1 MYARFIPF
9 ENTLYRKD
17 KPMKTYVVGIDIGGT
32 KLATV
37 VADSTGQI
45 LSKVRKPTLAEKG
58 PEYALQLLFEMVRE
72 SIEQAGLQQASISA
86 IGVSCGGP
94 LDTKT
99 GVIYSPPNLPGWDAL
114 PLKAQL
120 ESEFQIPVTIE
131 NDANAS
137 ALAEFRFGGGR
148 GYGAVLYMTMSTG
161 IGGGIVID
169 GQIYHGANDSAG
181 EVGHQI
187 LLPDGPRCGC
197 GKRGCLEALCSGPAI
212 ARRAQAA
219 IQAQRAEGKASATT
233 LLNLAGGHIEDVKS
247 EYVLAAAQTGD
258 ALALQLVDE
267 TAYYMGWGI
276 ANLVNI
282 LNPDIVLL
290 GTIAI
295 AAGDLLINPIRKT
308 VSEFAMTRP
317 AEAVKIAPAQLGDA
331 LGDLAAIALVV

>member
-1 MYARFIPF
+1 MM
-9 ENTLYRKD
+9 EH
-17 KPMKTYVVGIDIGGT
+17 VVGIDIGGT

-37 VADSTGQI
+37 VADSTGHI
-45 LSKVRKPTLAEKG
+45 LGKVRKPTLAEKG
-58 PEYALQLLFEMVRE
+58 PEYALDLLFDMVRE
-72 SIEQAGLQQASISA
+72 TVSLAGLEQASISA

-99 GVIYSPPNLPGWDAL
+99 GIVYSPPNLPGWDAL
-114 PLKAQL
+114 PLKAKL
-120 ESEFQIPVTIE
+120 ESEFQVPVTIE

-137 ALAEFRFGGGR
+137 ALAEFRFGGGQ
-148 GYGAVLYMTMSTG
+148 GYNAVLYMTMSTG
-161 IGGGIVID
+161 IGGGIVLD

-219 IQAQRAEGKASATT
+219 IRKQLADEKASTT
-233 LLNLAGGHIEDVKS
+233 MLTFTDGHIADVKS
-247 EYVLAAAQTGD
+247 EHVLEAARTGD
-258 ALALQLVDE
+258 TLALRLVEE

-276 ANLVNI
+276 ANLVNV

-295 AAGDLLINPIRKT
+295 AAGDLLLNPIRET
-308 VSEFAMTRP
+308 VSKFAMTRP
-317 AEAVKIAPAQLGDA
+317 AAAVEIAPAQLGDT

>member
-1 MYARFIPF
+1 
-9 ENTLYRKD
+9 
-17 KPMKTYVVGIDIGGT
+17 MKKHVVGIDIGGT

-45 LSKVRKPTLAEKG
+45 ISKVRKPTLAEKG
-58 PEYALQLLFEMVRE
+58 PDYALQLLFEMVRE
-72 SIEQAGLQQASISA
+72 TITQAGLEQHAISA

-99 GVIYSPPNLPGWDAL
+99 GVVYSPPNLPGWDAL
-114 PLKAQL
+114 PLKAEL
-120 ESEFQIPVTIE
+120 ESTFQLPVTIE

-148 GYGAVLYMTMSTG
+148 GYKAVLYITMSTG
-161 IGGGIVID
+161 IGGGLVLN

-212 ARRAQAA
+212 ARRAKAA
-219 IQAQRAEGKASATT
+219 VQKQSTTAILTLAEECID
-233 LLNLAGGHIEDVKS
+233 NIKS
-247 EYVLAAAQTGD
+247 EHVIEAARQGD
-258 ALALQLVDE
+258 ALALKLVDE

-276 ANLVNI
+276 ANVVNI

-295 AAGDLLINPIRKT
+295 AAGDLLLVPIRRT
-308 VSEFAMTRP
+308 VSAFAMTRP
-317 AEAVKIAPAQLGDA
+317 VEAVKIMPAQLGEA

>member
-1 MYARFIPF
+1 
-9 ENTLYRKD
+9 
-17 KPMKTYVVGIDIGGT
+17 MKKHVVGIDIGGT

-37 VADSTGQI
+37 VADSTGNI
-45 LSKVRKPTLAEKG
+45 LGKVRKPTLSEKG
-58 PEYALQLLFEMVRE
+58 PEYAINLLFDMVRE
-72 SIEQAGLQQASISA
+72 VVAQVGLEQTSISA

-99 GVIYSPPNLPGWDAL
+99 GVVYSPPNLPGWDAL
-114 PLKAQL
+114 PLKARL
-120 ESEFQIPVTIE
+120 ESEFQVTVTIE

-148 GYGAVLYMTMSTG
+148 GYNAVLYMTMSTG

-169 GQIYHGANDSAG
+169 GQVYHGANDSAG

-187 LLPDGPRCGC
+187 LLPNGPRCGC
-197 GKRGCLEALCSGPAI
+197 GKQGCLEALCSGPAI

-219 IQAQRAEGKASATT
+219 IQKQLESGKASTALLT
-233 LLNLAGGHIEDVKS
+233 LADGRIEEVKS
-247 EYVLAAAQTGD
+247 EHVLAAARTGD
-258 ALALQLVDE
+258 ALASELVQE

-290 GTIAI
+290 GTIAV
-295 AAGDLLINPIRKT
+295 AAGDLLLDPIRET
-308 VSEFAMTRP
+308 VSKFAMTRP
-317 AEAVKIAPAQLGDA
+317 AEAVTIAPAQLGDA
-331 LGDLAAIALVV
+331 LGDLAAVALVV

>member
-1 MYARFIPF
+1 
-9 ENTLYRKD
+9 
-17 KPMKTYVVGIDIGGT
+17 MKEHVVGIDIGGT

-37 VADSTGQI
+37 VADKTGHI
-45 LSKVRKPTLAEKG
+45 LGKVRKPTHSEKG
-58 PEYALQLLFEMVRE
+58 PEYAIGLLFDMVRE
-72 SIEQAGLQQASISA
+72 VVSQVGLEQTSISA

-99 GVIYSPPNLPGWDAL
+99 GIVYSPPNLPGWDAL
-114 PLKAQL
+114 PLKALL
-120 ESEFQIPVTIE
+120 ESEFQVPVIIE

-148 GYGAVLYMTMSTG
+148 GYSAVLYMTMSTG

-169 GQIYHGANDSAG
+169 GQVYHGANDSAG

-187 LLPDGPRCGC
+187 LLPNGPRCGC

-219 IQAQRAEGKASATT
+219 LQKEQKGGKSPTALLT
-233 LLNLAGGHIEDVKS
+233 LTDGRIEAIKS
-247 EYVLAAAQTGD
+247 EHVLAAARTGD
-258 ALALQLVDE
+258 ALALELVQE

-290 GTIAI
+290 GTIAV
-295 AAGDLLINPIRKT
+295 AAGDLLLDPIRET
-308 VSEFAMTRP
+308 VSNFAMTRP
-317 AEAVKIAPAQLGDA
+317 AEAVHIAPAELGDA
-331 LGDLAAIALVV
+331 LGDLAAVALVV

>member
-1 MYARFIPF
+1 
-9 ENTLYRKD
+9 
-17 KPMKTYVVGIDIGGT
+17 MKTHVVGIDIGGT

-37 VADSTGQI
+37 VADSTGHI
-45 LSKVRKPTLAEKG
+45 LSKVRKPTLAERG
-58 PEYALQLLFEMVRE
+58 PEYALQLLFDMVRE
-72 SIEQAGLQQASISA
+72 TVEQANLEQQSISA

-99 GVIYSPPNLPGWDAL
+99 GIVYSPPNLPGWDAL

-148 GYGAVLYMTMSTG
+148 GYDAVLYMTMSTG
-161 IGGGIVID
+161 IGGGIVIN
-169 GQIYHGANDSAG
+169 GEIYHGANDSAG

-187 LLPDGPRCGC
+187 LLPDGPLCGC

-212 ARRAQAA
+212 ALRTQEA
-219 IQAQRAEGKASATT
+219 IRKQLKNGQVSATR
-233 LLNLAGGHIEDVKS
+233 LLNLANNSIENVKS
-247 EYVLAAAQTGD
+247 EHVLQAARTGD

-295 AAGDLLINPIRKT
+295 AAGDLLLNPIRKT
-308 VSEFAMTRP
+308 VSELAMTRP
-317 AEAVKIAPAQLGDA
+317 AEVVKIAPAQLGDA
-331 LGDLAAIALVV
+331 LGDLAAIALVVGN

>member
-1 MYARFIPF
+1 
-9 ENTLYRKD
+9 
-17 KPMKTYVVGIDIGGT
+17 MKEYVVGIDIGGT

-37 VADSTGQI
+37 VADKTGHI
-45 LSKVRKPTLAEKG
+45 LGKVRKPTFAEKG
-58 PEYALQLLFEMVRE
+58 PEYAICLLFDMVRE
-72 SIEQAGLQQASISA
+72 VVNLAGLEQAFISA

-99 GVIYSPPNLPGWDAL
+99 GIVYSPPNLPGWDAL
-114 PLKAQL
+114 PLKAKL
-120 ESEFQIPVTIE
+120 ESEFQVPVTIE

-148 GYGAVLYMTMSTG
+148 GYSAVLYMTMSTG

-169 GQIYHGANDSAG
+169 GQVYHGANDSAG

-187 LLPDGPRCGC
+187 LLPNGPRCGC
-197 GKRGCLEALCSGPAI
+197 GKQGCLEALCSGPAI

-219 IQAQRAEGKASATT
+219 IQKQLEDEKASTALLT
-233 LLNLAGGHIEDVKS
+233 LADGRIEDVKS
-247 EYVLAAAQTGD
+247 EHVLAAARTGD
-258 ALALQLVDE
+258 ALALELVRE

-290 GTIAI
+290 GTIAV
-295 AAGDLLINPIRKT
+295 AAGDLLLDPIRET
-308 VSEFAMTRP
+308 VLKFAMTRP
-317 AEAVKIAPAQLGDA
+317 AEAVNIAPAQLGDA
-331 LGDLAAIALVV
+331 LGDLAAVALVV

>member
-1 MYARFIPF
+1 
-9 ENTLYRKD
+9 
-17 KPMKTYVVGIDIGGT
+17 MKTHVVGIDIGGT

-37 VADSTGQI
+37 VADSTGHI

-72 SIEQAGLQQASISA
+72 TVESADLAQESVSA

-99 GVIYSPPNLPGWDAL
+99 GVVYSPPNLPGWDAL

-120 ESEFQIPVTIE
+120 ESEFHIPVTIE

-137 ALAEFRFGGGR
+137 ALAEYRFGGGR
-148 GYGAVLYMTMSTG
+148 GYEAVLYMTMSTG

-212 ARRAQAA
+212 ARRAQDA
-219 IQAQRAEGKASATT
+219 IQAQIADGKAATR
-233 LLNLAGGHIEDVKS
+233 LLNLANNRIENVKS
-247 EYVLAAAQTGD
+247 EHVLQAARTGD
-258 ALALQLVDE
+258 ILALQLVEE

-295 AAGDLLINPIRKT
+295 AAGDLLLNPIRKT
-308 VSEFAMTRP
+308 VSELAMTRP
-317 AEAVKIAPAQLGDA
+317 AEAVKIAPAQLGEA
-331 LGDLAAIALVV
+331 LGDLAVIALVV

>member
-1 MYARFIPF
+1 MR
-9 ENTLYRKD
+9 TH
-17 KPMKTYVVGIDIGGT
+17 VVGIDIGGT

-37 VADSTGQI
+37 VADSTGHI

-72 SIEQAGLQQASISA
+72 TVASADLVQESVSA

-99 GVIYSPPNLPGWDAL
+99 GVVYSPPNLPGWDAL

-120 ESEFQIPVTIE
+120 ESEFHIPVTIE

-137 ALAEFRFGGGR
+137 ALAEYRFGGGR
-148 GYGAVLYMTMSTG
+148 GYDAVLYMTMSTG

-169 GQIYHGANDSAG
+169 GQIYRGANDSAG

-187 LLPDGPRCGC
+187 LLPDGPPCGC

-212 ARRAQAA
+212 ARRAQDA
-219 IQAQRAEGKASATT
+219 IQKQLTDRKAAATR
-233 LLNLAGGHIEDVKS
+233 LLNLANNRIENVKS
-247 EYVLAAAQTGD
+247 EHVLQAARTGD
-258 ALALQLVDE
+258 ILALQLVEE

-295 AAGDLLINPIRKT
+295 AAGELLLDPIRKT
-308 VSEFAMTRP
+308 VSEFAMPRT

>member
-1 MYARFIPF
+1 
-9 ENTLYRKD
+9 
-17 KPMKTYVVGIDIGGT
+17 MKAHVVGIDIGGT

-37 VADSTGQI
+37 VADSTGHI
-45 LSKVRKPTLAEKG
+45 LGKVRKPTLAERG
-58 PEYALQLLFEMVRE
+58 PEYALDLLFDMVRE
-72 SIEQAGLQQASISA
+72 TVNLAGLEQSAISA

-99 GVIYSPPNLPGWDAL
+99 GIVYSPPNLPGWDAL
-114 PLKAQL
+114 PLKTKL
-120 ESEFQIPVTIE
+120 ESEFQVPVTIE

-137 ALAEFRFGGGR
+137 ALAEYRFGGGR
-148 GYGAVLYMTMSTG
+148 GYEAVLYMTMSTG

-169 GQIYHGANDSAG
+169 GHIYHGANDSAG

-187 LLPDGPRCGC
+187 LLPDGPLCGC

-219 IQAQRAEGKASATT
+219 IQAQITEAKTSATT

-247 EYVLAAAQTGD
+247 EHVLTAARRGD
-258 ALALQLVDE
+258 ALALQLINE

-295 AAGDLLINPIRKT
+295 AAGDLLLDPIRKT
-308 VSEFAMTRP
+308 VSEFAMPRP
-317 AEAVKIAPAQLGDA
+317 AEAVKIAPAQLGEA

>member
-1 MYARFIPF
+1 
-9 ENTLYRKD
+9 
-17 KPMKTYVVGIDIGGT
+17 MKAYVVGIDIGGT

-37 VADSTGQI
+37 VADSTGHI
-45 LSKVRKPTLAEKG
+45 LGKVRKPTLAEKG
-58 PEYALQLLFEMVRE
+58 PEYALGLLFDMVRE
-72 SIEQAGLQQASISA
+72 TISLAGVEQASISA

-99 GVIYSPPNLPGWDAL
+99 GIVYSPPNLPGWDAL
-114 PLKAQL
+114 PLKAKL
-120 ESEFQIPVTIE
+120 ESEFQVPVTIE

-137 ALAEFRFGGGR
+137 ALAEYRFGGGC
-148 GYGAVLYMTMSTG
+148 GYNAVLYMTMSTG
-161 IGGGIVID
+161 IGGGIVLD

-187 LLPDGPRCGC
+187 LLPDGPLCGC

-219 IQAQRAEGKASATT
+219 IRKQPVNKKASTMLSLT
-233 LLNLAGGHIEDVKS
+233 NGRIENVKS
-247 EYVLAAAQTGD
+247 EHVLEAARAGD
-258 ALALQLVDE
+258 TLALELVSE

-276 ANLVNI
+276 ANLVNV

-295 AAGDLLINPIRKT
+295 AAGDLLLDPIRET
-308 VSEFAMTRP
+308 VSKFAMARP
-317 AEAVKIAPAQLGDA
+317 AAAVEIKPAQLGDT
-331 LGDLAAIALVV
+331 LGDLAAVALVV

>member
-1 MYARFIPF
+1 
-9 ENTLYRKD
+9 
-17 KPMKTYVVGIDIGGT
+17 MKKYVVGIDIGGT

-37 VADSTGQI
+37 VADRTGNI
-45 LSKVRKPTLAEKG
+45 LGKVRRPTLSEKG
-58 PEYALQLLFEMVRE
+58 PEYAIRLLFDMVRE
-72 SIEQAGLQQASISA
+72 VVNQVGLEQTAISA

-99 GVIYSPPNLPGWDAL
+99 GIVYSPPNLPGWDAL
-114 PLKAQL
+114 PLKARL
-120 ESEFQIPVTIE
+120 ESEFQVPVAIE

-148 GYGAVLYMTMSTG
+148 GYSAVLYMTMSTG

-169 GQIYHGANDSAG
+169 GQVYHGANDSAG

-197 GKRGCLEALCSGPAI
+197 GKQGCLEALCSGPAI

-219 IQAQRAEGKASATT
+219 IRKQLKGGKASTAMLT
-233 LLNLAGGHIEDVKS
+233 LTDGRIEAVKS
-247 EYVLAAAQTGD
+247 EHVLAAARTGD
-258 ALALQLVDE
+258 ALALEIVQK

-290 GTIAI
+290 GTIAV
-295 AAGDLLINPIRKT
+295 AAGDLLLDPIRET
-308 VSEFAMTRP
+308 VSKFAMTRP
-317 AEAVKIAPAQLGDA
+317 AEVVHIAPAQLGDA

>member
-1 MYARFIPF
+1 
-9 ENTLYRKD
+9 
-17 KPMKTYVVGIDIGGT
+17 MKTHVVGIDIGGT

-37 VADSTGQI
+37 VADQTGRI
-45 LSKVRKPTLAEKG
+45 LTKVRKPTLAERG
-58 PEYALQLLFEMVRE
+58 PEYALRLLFDMVRE
-72 SIEQAGLQQASISA
+72 TIELADLEPDAISA

-99 GVIYSPPNLPGWDAL
+99 GIVYSPPNLPGWDAL
-114 PLKAQL
+114 PLKARL
-120 ESEFQIPVTIE
+120 ESEFQMPAIIE

-137 ALAEFRFGGGR
+137 ALAEYRFGGGR
-148 GYGAVLYMTMSTG
+148 GYTAVLYMTMSTG
-161 IGGGIVID
+161 IGGGIVLD

-187 LLPDGPRCGC
+187 LLPDGPPCGC
-197 GKRGCLEALCSGPAI
+197 GQRGCLEALCSGPAI

-219 IQAQRAEGKASATT
+219 VREEKASPTV
-233 LLNLAGGHIEDVKS
+233 LLNLVDGHVRDIRSEHVLEAARRGDV
-247 EYVLAAAQTGD
+247 
-258 ALALQLVDE
+258 LALQIVEE

-276 ANLVNI
+276 ANLVNT

-295 AAGDLLINPIRKT
+295 AAGDLLLDPIRRR

-317 AEAVKIAPAQLGDA
+317 AEVVKIAPAELGDA
-331 LGDLAAIALVV
+331 LSDLAAIALVM

>member
-1 MYARFIPF
+1 MG
-9 ENTLYRKD
+9 TH
-17 KPMKTYVVGIDIGGT
+17 VVGIDIGGT

-37 VADSTGQI
+37 VADSTGHI

-58 PEYALQLLFEMVRE
+58 PEYALQLLFDMVRE
-72 SIEQAGLQQASISA
+72 TVEQANLEQQSISA

-99 GVIYSPPNLPGWDAL
+99 GIVYSPPNLPGWDAL

-148 GYGAVLYMTMSTG
+148 GYDAVLYMTMSTG
-161 IGGGIVID
+161 IGGGIVIN
-169 GQIYHGANDSAG
+169 GEIYHGANDSAG

-187 LLPDGPRCGC
+187 LLPDGPLCGC

-212 ARRAQAA
+212 ALRAQEA
-219 IQAQRAEGKASATT
+219 IRKQLANGNASATR
-233 LLNLAGGHIEDVKS
+233 LLNLANNSIENVKS
-247 EYVLAAAQTGD
+247 EHVLQAARTGD
-258 ALALQLVDE
+258 VLALQLVDE

-295 AAGDLLINPIRKT
+295 AAGDLLLNPIRKT
-308 VSEFAMTRP
+308 VSELAMTRP
-317 AEAVKIAPAQLGDA
+317 AEVVKIAPAQLGDA
-331 LGDLAAIALVV
+331 LGDLAAIALVVGN

>member
-1 MYARFIPF
+1 
-9 ENTLYRKD
+9 
-17 KPMKTYVVGIDIGGT
+17 MKTHVVGIDIGGT

-37 VADSTGQI
+37 VADSTGHI
-45 LSKVRKPTLAEKG
+45 LSKVRKPTFAERG
-58 PEYALQLLFEMVRE
+58 PAYALQLLFDMVHE
-72 SIEQAGLQQASISA
+72 TVELANLDQNSISA

-99 GVIYSPPNLPGWDAL
+99 GVVYSPPNLPGWDAL
-114 PLKAQL
+114 PLKAKL
-120 ESEFQIPVTIE
+120 ESEFGMPVTVE

-137 ALAEFRFGGGR
+137 ALAEYRFGGGR
-148 GYGAVLYMTMSTG
+148 GYDMLLYMTMSTG

-187 LLPDGPRCGC
+187 LLPDGPPCGC

-219 IQAQRAEGKASATT
+219 IRKQIETGKTATT
-233 LLNLAGGHIEDVKS
+233 ELLTRADGRIETVKS
-247 EYVLAAAQTGD
+247 EHVLAAARTGD
-258 ALALQLVDE
+258 PLALQLVDE

-295 AAGDLLINPIRKT
+295 AAGDLLLNPIRKT
-308 VSEFAMTRP
+308 VAEFAMARP
-317 AEAVKIAPAQLGDA
+317 VEAVKIEPAQLGEA

>member
-1 MYARFIPF
+1 
-9 ENTLYRKD
+9 
-17 KPMKTYVVGIDIGGT
+17 MKEHVVGIDIGGT

-37 VADSTGQI
+37 VADKTGHI
-45 LSKVRKPTLAEKG
+45 LGKVRKPTHSEKG
-58 PEYALQLLFEMVRE
+58 PEYAIGLLFDMVRE
-72 SIEQAGLQQASISA
+72 VVSQVGLEQTSISA

-99 GVIYSPPNLPGWDAL
+99 GIVYSPPNLPGWDAL
-114 PLKAQL
+114 PLKALL
-120 ESEFQIPVTIE
+120 ESEFQVPVIIE

-148 GYGAVLYMTMSTG
+148 GYSAVLYMTMSTG

-169 GQIYHGANDSAG
+169 GQVYHGANDSAG

-187 LLPDGPRCGC
+187 LLPNGPRCGC

-219 IQAQRAEGKASATT
+219 IQKQRKSGKSPTALLT
-233 LLNLAGGHIEDVKS
+233 LADGRIETVKS
-247 EYVLAAAQTGD
+247 EHVLAAARTGD
-258 ALALQLVDE
+258 ALALELVQE

-290 GTIAI
+290 GTIAV
-295 AAGDLLINPIRKT
+295 AAGDLLLDPIRET
-308 VSEFAMTRP
+308 VSKFAMTRP
-317 AEAVKIAPAQLGDA
+317 AEVVHIAPAQLGDA
-331 LGDLAAIALVV
+331 LGDLAAVALVV

>member
-1 MYARFIPF
+1 
-9 ENTLYRKD
+9 
-17 KPMKTYVVGIDIGGT
+17 MKTYVVGIDIGGT

-37 VADSTGQI
+37 VADNTGHI
-45 LSKVRKPTLAEKG
+45 LNKVRRPTLAERG
-58 PEYALQLLFEMVRE
+58 PEYALQLLFDMVHE
-72 SIEQAGLQQASISA
+72 TIELAGLARTTISA

-99 GVIYSPPNLPGWDAL
+99 GIVYSPPNLPGWDAL
-114 PLKAQL
+114 PLKAKL

-137 ALAEFRFGGGR
+137 ALAEYRFGGGR
-148 GYGAVLYMTMSTG
+148 GYNAVLYMTMSTG
-161 IGGGIVID
+161 IGGGIVLD
-169 GQIYHGANDSAG
+169 GQVYHGANDSAG

-187 LLPDGPRCGC
+187 LLPDGPLCGC

-219 IQAQRAEGKASATT
+219 VRNEKASATA
-233 LLNLAGGHIEDVKS
+233 LLDLTGGRVEDVRS
-247 EYVLAAAQTGD
+247 EHVLAAARRDD
-258 ALALQLVDE
+258 ALALQLVEE
-267 TAYYMGWGI
+267 TGYYMGWGI

-295 AAGDLLINPIRKT
+295 AAGDLLLDPIRKT

-317 AEAVKIAPAQLGDA
+317 AEAVKIVPAELGEA
-331 LGDLAAIALVV
+331 LGDLAAVALVV

>member
-1 MYARFIPF
+1 
-9 ENTLYRKD
+9 
-17 KPMKTYVVGIDIGGT
+17 MKTHVVGIDIGGT

-37 VADSTGQI
+37 VADSTGHI

-72 SIEQAGLQQASISA
+72 TVESADLAQESVSA

-99 GVIYSPPNLPGWDAL
+99 GVVYSPPNLPGWDAL

-120 ESEFQIPVTIE
+120 ESEFHIPVTIE

-137 ALAEFRFGGGR
+137 ALAEYRFGGGR
-148 GYGAVLYMTMSTG
+148 GYEAVLYMTMSTG

-212 ARRAQAA
+212 ARRAQDT
-219 IQAQRAEGKASATT
+219 IQKQLVDGTESATA
-233 LLNLAGGHIEDVKS
+233 LLKLANGRIKDVKS
-247 EYVLAAAQTGD
+247 EHVFEAAQTGD
-258 ALALQLVDE
+258 ILALQLVEE

-295 AAGDLLINPIRKT
+295 AAGDLLLNPIRKT
-308 VSEFAMTRP
+308 VSELAMTRP
-317 AEAVKIAPAQLGDA
+317 AEAVKIAPAQLGEA
-331 LGDLAAIALVV
+331 LGDLAVIALVV